1 MRTIEVVDHDRR
13 WSAAFDREA
22 AAMCPVFGDA
32 LLTVHHIGSTAVRGL
47 AAKPVIDILVVLR
60 ETGSI
65 ERFSAA
71 MEDLGYRQKVTIYR
85 CLNDL
90 LRECAVERVRTRR
103 LLTRDAILDYL
114 WGADYVAES
123 NVVDRHIRNLR
134 AKLQNDWRKPRFIAT
149 VPGRGYC
156 FLPVFSDPPAP
167 PPD

>member
-71 MEDLGYRQKVTIYR
+71 MEHLGYRARWECRSPPRAISTHDHMR
-85 CLNDL
+85 GFNLCCL
-90 LRECAVERVRTRR
+90 EEGIVRTFLVRPACGRR
-103 LLTRDAILDYL
+103 QLGTRR
-114 WGADYVAES
+114 S
-123 NVVDRHIRNLR
+123 
-134 AKLQNDWRKPRFIAT
+134 F
-149 VPGRGYC
+149 
-156 FLPVFSDPPAP
+156 
-167 PPD
+167 